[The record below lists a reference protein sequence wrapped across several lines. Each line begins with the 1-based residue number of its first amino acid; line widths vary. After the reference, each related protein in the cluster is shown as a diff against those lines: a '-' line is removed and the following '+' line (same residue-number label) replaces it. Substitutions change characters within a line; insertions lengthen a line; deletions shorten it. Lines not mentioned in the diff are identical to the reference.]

1 MNSKVVKDGGGS
13 MKSLSSGKKD
23 SNTPH
28 IDSGVDSGL
37 SYRSQNSNSNS
48 DSQCSDSASCNST
61 QCAQVKNTVKTYD
74 SSILNPKMGRVFPMV
89 VVSIPPHA
97 VFGPNDHR
105 EDAPHFSFL
114 FYERLRCK
122 LD

>member
-1 MNSKVVKDGGGS
+1 

-61 QCAQVKNTVKTYD
+61 QCAQVKNTIINYN
-74 SSILNPKMGRVFPMV
+74 SSILNPKVGCVFP
-89 VVSIPPHA
+89 VVSILPHA
-97 VFGPNDHR
+97 ENG
-105 EDAPHFSFL
+105 
-114 FYERLRCK
+114 
-122 LD
+122 

>member
-1 MNSKVVKDGGGS
+1 MFSSKIQFRCKKLFDQVFDLIYTRHPMGILPSNICTNPFILERNRYIFVTFIFRVMNSKVVKDGGGS

-61 QCAQVKNTVKTYD
+61 QCAQVK
-74 SSILNPKMGRVFPMV
+74 
-89 VVSIPPHA
+89 
-97 VFGPNDHR
+97 
-105 EDAPHFSFL
+105 
-114 FYERLRCK
+114 
-122 LD
+122 

>member
-61 QCAQVKNTVKTYD
+61 QCAQVMRTKHTVINFEPYFMTHKFWSCDTRFYD
-74 SSILNPKMGRVFPMV
+74 HDHDT
-89 VVSIPPHA
+89 VSLIR
-97 VFGPNDHR
+97 FG
-105 EDAPHFSFL
+105 
-114 FYERLRCK
+114 CK
-122 LD
+122 PLVD

>member
-1 MNSKVVKDGGGS
+1 MSKSVPEDQASETTSDKVTDTEINVVIFSFRVMNSKVVKDGGGS

-61 QCAQVKNTVKTYD
+61 QCAQVK
-74 SSILNPKMGRVFPMV
+74 
-89 VVSIPPHA
+89 
-97 VFGPNDHR
+97 
-105 EDAPHFSFL
+105 
-114 FYERLRCK
+114 
-122 LD
+122 

>member
-1 MNSKVVKDGGGS
+1 

-61 QCAQVKNTVKTYD
+61 QCAQVMRTKHTVINFWSCDTCKGFM
-74 SSILNPKMGRVFPMV
+74 IR
-89 VVSIPPHA
+89 IIIR
-97 VFGPNDHR
+97 FG
-105 EDAPHFSFL
+105 
-114 FYERLRCK
+114 CK
-122 LD
+122 PLVD